1 VTRVQR
7 ARAVGTAVIAEIRA
21 ERIGFIAAS
30 LSYYAFVSLLPLLII
45 GLTLASVLG
54 GPELVDA
61 LAARVEESLGS
72 SAGGLVRKALAASLA
87 QAGASALGV
96 AVLVWSALRLFRGLD
111 VAFSVVYD
119 TPVAGLPGQVRNGVI
134 ALVAVALGV
143 GATIAVGGAIAVY
156 EIRLFGVD
164 LVGPITTAVLLAGL
178 TGVFLPLYYV
188 FPGSGVTVR
197 EALPGAAVAA
207 VGWTLLQTGFR
218 IYAASAGNEAYG
230 VLGGALLLVT
240 LLYFGGLVLLIGVV
254 LNAVL
259 ADRIDTAMSQSEP
272 DTDTDTD
279 TDIDDP
285 EAPSDDSDDPEPSGD
300 GTGPSIGTGPSD
312 PEELEA
318 EVAELRRRLAEFEE
332 EVDDRTVHREELEAD
347 LRRYVRR
354 RVRRGKARGWGP
366 YLVLLYGTAMTLGAF
381 ELLSGG
387 WAILAMLVIWL
398 STLGL
403 YTLFVLVGVGLS
415 LAGSPGRLRDAI
427 RERRD

>member
-45 GLTLASVLG
+45 GLTLASVIG

-61 LAARVEESLGS
+61 LAARVGESLGS
-72 SAGGLVRKALAASLA
+72 SAGGLVRKALTASLA
-87 QAGASALGV
+87 QVGASAFGV

-285 EAPSDDSDDPEPSGD
+285 EAPSDDSDDPEPSG
-300 GTGPSIGTGPSD
+300 GGAGPSIGTGPSD
-312 PEELEA
+312 AEELEA

-387 WAILAMLVIWL
+387 WAVLAMLVIWL